1 MYTQCPE
8 CLTVY
13 KVGAATL
20 AEGHGSARCGHCA
33 AMFDM
38 LRSLTDQLPDEP
50 FQQLEAR
57 TGSAAAP
64 PQLSVPALRPTRNAP
79 AGGTREQAT
88 LFDPDERPRRSGAV
102 AASVASA
109 TLKRPSTPAFARS
122 ARRGPRVRSWPWVVG
137 SCVLLLSLLAELGY
151 AERAQLLDDALV
163 RPWLDRACGVFNCRL
178 PLRHATAQLE
188 LLSRDIRPHPSVKNA
203 LIISATLR
211 NDADFAQAFPAVEIT
226 LSDLDENRIAMRRF
240 QPQEYLGDSRSL
252 SAGMA
257 PGATAALVFEV
268 ADPGKNA
275 VAFEFKF
282 L

>member
-8 CLTVY
+8 CLTIY
-13 KVGAATL
+13 KVGANIL
-20 AEGHGSARCGHCA
+20 SEGHGSARCGHCA
-33 AMFDM
+33 AVFDM
-38 LRSLTDQLPDEP
+38 LRSLTEQLPGEP
-50 FQQLEAR
+50 FQQLER
-57 TGSAAAP
+57 RGNGDAP
-64 PQLSVPALRPTRNAP
+64 PQLTVPALRPPRNP
-79 AGGTREQAT
+79 QAQVS
-88 LFDPDERPRRSGAV
+88 LFDPDERQRGTPP
-102 AASVASA
+102 
-109 TLKRPSTPAFARS
+109 KRPHTPAFARVHRT
-122 ARRGPRVRSWPWVVG
+122 APRARSWPWTLG
-137 SCVLLLSLLAELGY
+137 ATALLLSLIGELAWAGRSE
-151 AERAQLLDDALV
+151 LLDDAHA
-163 RPWLDRACGVFNCRL
+163 RPLLDRACATLGCRL
-178 PLRHATAQLE
+178 PLRHDPAQLR
-188 LLSRDIRPHPSVKNA
+188 LLSRDIRPHPSVPNA

-252 SAGMA
+252 GSGMQ